1 MKLLKSPI
9 SYPEMLNEL
18 QQCFNVIFCS
28 VFWFFLE
35 TFLDCISYR
44 LKKVPKV
51 THIKF
56 YRLQFY
62 RIQLIS
68 KTICMFFWLILL
80 LNLMRFWGES
90 LIYLTQD
97 LMTNSLSFGEESWL
111 LQYNV
116 LCVYTI
122 RIKITVN
129 IHWKSIKY
137 SDYICFYGFYQFF
150 GLKTCFLY
158 FK

>member
-44 LKKVPKV
+44 LKIVPKV

-68 KTICMFFWLILL
+68 KQDNFYVFLTHTTFKSNEILRRK
-80 LNLMRFWGES
+80 LNLFNSRFNDQFIEFWWRKLVASVQCPLIVFIPLES
-90 LIYLTQD
+90 KLQLIYTERVSNILIISAS
-97 LMTNSLSFGEESWL
+97 MVSINSL
-111 LQYNV
+111 
-116 LCVYTI
+116 
-122 RIKITVN
+122 
-129 IHWKSIKY
+129 
-137 SDYICFYGFYQFF
+137 D
-150 GLKTCFLY
+150 
-158 FK
+158 